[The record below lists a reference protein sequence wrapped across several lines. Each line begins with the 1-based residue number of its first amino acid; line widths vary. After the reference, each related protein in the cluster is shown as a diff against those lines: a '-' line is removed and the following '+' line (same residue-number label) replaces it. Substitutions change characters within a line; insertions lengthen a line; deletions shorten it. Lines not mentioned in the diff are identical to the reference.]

1 MADWIIRIYLSKIR
15 RRAKKNARKC
25 WNRREKY
32 KYGNLST
39 TGHLCSSFLG
49 MRILVLAFLPS
60 TLLFLFRT
68 IQIKNPIRPAGV
80 LTHMNILNVV
90 KLGLSK
96 EDVKQIIKRSR
107 LRLRLRLRDNYK
119 RNLQDQYMRD
129 STRGLTI
136 KIKQKDLVTIFPE
149 KATIPFN
156 WFIGR
161 IQ

>member
-25 WNRREKY
+25 WNRRVKY

-49 MRILVLAFLPS
+49 MRIFVLAFLPS

-96 EDVKQIIKRSR
+96 EDVKQIIKQLFR
-107 LRLRLRLRDNYK
+107 

-129 STRGLTI
+129 SRRGLTI
-136 KIKQKDLVTIFPE
+136 KLKQKDLVRIFSE
-149 KATIPFN
+149 KATLPYILFM
-156 WFIGR
+156 GR